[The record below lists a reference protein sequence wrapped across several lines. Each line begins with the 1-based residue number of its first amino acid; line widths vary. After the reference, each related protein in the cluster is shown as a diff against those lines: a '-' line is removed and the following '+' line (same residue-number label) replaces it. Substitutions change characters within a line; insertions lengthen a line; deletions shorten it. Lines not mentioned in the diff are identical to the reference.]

1 MVIQEETNLAK
12 KVIERNLVAPQVD
25 TQEEYYNQVSIIKGL
40 SVENDLIKIELRL
53 RGYSYSFFK
62 KQWIKV
68 RRPVMNDYGLGNIMA
83 TLQALGDNANF
94 SNYTE
99 KMIPNLVM
107 LFVNTNYPTF
117 KVYAEEF
124 DLDPKDFNIVFTVL
138 YSFSLSVY
146 LNAKNA
152 GHRNTVR
159 GVLSED
165 VLNRALGNQEKP
177 KKKGIF
183 SFLRRNKGEDK

>member
-1 MVIQEETNLAK
+1 MVEEIPLLK
-12 KVIERNLVAPQVD
+12 KVIERNLVTPTPE

-53 RGYSYSFFK
+53 RGYAYSYFK

-68 RRPVMNDYGLGNIMA
+68 RKQVMNDYGLGNFMA
-83 TLQALGDNANF
+83 TLQGLGDLTNF
-94 SNYTE
+94 SNYSE
-99 KMIPNLVM
+99 KLIPKLVM
-107 LFVNTNYPTF
+107 LFITTNYPTY

-124 DLDPKDFNIVFTVL
+124 DLDPKDLNIIFTIL
-138 YSFSLSVY
+138 YAYSMSVY

-165 VLNRALGNQEKP
+165 VLNRALAGNQEIK

-183 SFLRRNKGEDK
+183 SFLRRNKE